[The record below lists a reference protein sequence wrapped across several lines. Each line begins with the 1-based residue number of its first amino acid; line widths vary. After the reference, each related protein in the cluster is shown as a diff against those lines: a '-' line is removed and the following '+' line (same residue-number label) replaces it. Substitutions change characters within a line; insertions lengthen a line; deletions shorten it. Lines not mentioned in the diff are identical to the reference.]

1 MNTIYNVDVLNH
13 CGTVNIDTQRI
24 QLRSFCHT
32 DNDDMLRYWIS
43 DPEIQSLISEP
54 VYSTKQEVAVLLT
67 KYIES
72 YDKLDYYRW
81 AIVLKETNE
90 CIGQIAFFLIDNK
103 NHFGEIEYC
112 IGKKFQ
118 RKGFATECTQA
129 LIDFGF
135 EKIQLNKIQIC
146 HKANNLPSKRVI
158 EKCGFKYEGT
168 LRDFFYIYGKYVDRL
183 YYSILRKE
191 YKNAMR

>member
-103 NHFGEIEYC
+103 NHFGEIEAWITS
-112 IGKKFQ
+112 IGLKTKAFIFCEKPM
-118 RKGFATECTQA
+118 RTFHSWDC
-129 LIDFGF
+129 FGQSA
-135 EKIQLNKIQIC
+135 KI
-146 HKANNLPSKRVI
+146 AR
-158 EKCGFKYEGT
+158 
-168 LRDFFYIYGKYVDRL
+168 R
-183 YYSILRKE
+183 
-191 YKNAMR
+191 